1 MSYKDLQKDDRILE
15 IVKHLFDKFGDD
27 CFKIRDYWDADLC
40 AIGLSDNSE
49 KYLFYI
55 STYNKQE
62 EAGLTRNP
70 TFRIFNAFG
79 VGDRTR
85 LRKPRSNANTY
96 VVRNCS
102 WDKVNN

>member
-15 IVKHLFDKFGDD
+15 IVKYLFDKFGDD
-27 CFKIRDYWDADLC
+27 CFKVRDYWDADLC

-62 EAGLTRNP
+62 DHYFISLENTTSGDDFP
-70 TFRIFNAFG
+70 YES
-79 VGDRTR
+79 VGDFDEVKLNELER
-85 LRKPRSNANTY
+85 LFKQHLRI
-96 VVRNCS
+96 
-102 WDKVNN
+102 